1 MEFGNDDSNPTTCPI
16 PNDPLDV
23 PISFLGDTYASQ
35 TRDRSQCVRNDK
47 GEEYCTCVFECGNGV
62 WECVEGVYFFKQGCK
77 KYCHGGECDGDG
89 A

>member
-1 MEFGNDDSNPTTCPI
+1 MELGNDRPKETEYPS
-16 PNDPLDV
+16 PNDLKDV

-62 WECVEGVYFFKQGCK
+62 WECVEGVYFFKQECK